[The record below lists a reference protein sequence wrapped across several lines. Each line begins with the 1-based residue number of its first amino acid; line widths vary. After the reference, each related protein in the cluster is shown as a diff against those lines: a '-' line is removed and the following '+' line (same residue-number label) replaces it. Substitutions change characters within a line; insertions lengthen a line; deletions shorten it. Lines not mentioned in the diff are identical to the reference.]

1 MLRFKWLVLGAL
13 LAVSVLGA
21 VFLFKLIPRPGQV
34 GRVLSEAFREKL
46 GLSPAIRIQD
56 WVVVEERK
64 PIAELALVSR
74 DADIGHRI
82 KSIRLGSEAELDLRS
97 AFRVKAGFD
106 LRAADF
112 SLRLDANLKQ
122 AWLDLPAPRVL
133 SVEMIHYDVL
143 ADRRG
148 WWNRISEDEK
158 ALAMRDMQARAKLE
172 AIRAGILGD
181 CRQRLEAELAQVSSR
196 TGVRITAR
204 YRMGGADTAALKLRD
219 AASTAR

>member
-1 MLRFKWLVLGAL
+1 
-13 LAVSVLGA
+13 
-21 VFLFKLIPRPGQV
+21 
-34 GRVLSEAFREKL
+34 
-46 GLSPAIRIQD
+46 
-56 WVVVEERK
+56 
-64 PIAELALVSR
+64 
-74 DADIGHRI
+74 
-82 KSIRLGSEAELDLRS
+82 
-97 AFRVKAGFD
+97 
-106 LRAADF
+106 
-112 SLRLDANLKQ
+112 
-122 AWLDLPAPRVL
+122 
-133 SVEMIHYDVL
+133 MIHYDVL